1 MHHFF
6 VAPSDVEQDRVF
18 IKGSDARHIAKVLRL
33 IKGDKITVSDGAKN
47 LYKVELANVA
57 LNVVEC
63 RIIESISIETQP
75 YFKLTLMQCLPK
87 SSKMELVIQK
97 GTELG
102 VSCFVPLM
110 CKRTIVKLDEKSIKT
125 KLRRWKKIA
134 YEAAKQSRRLTV
146 PEVLEPVSLREAIEK
161 IDEKA
166 LILMPWEGEQA
177 VLLKDVLSEYEKLN
191 RAYVIIGPEGGF
203 ETEEVELAKK
213 HNAKI
218 VSLGKRIMRAETAG
232 LYVASVLVYLFGE

>member
-146 PEVLEPVSLREAIEK
+146 PEVLEPISLREAIEK

-166 LILMPWEGEQA
+166 LILMPREGEQA

-218 VSLGKRIMRAETAG
+218 VSLGKRIMRTETAG

>member
-1 MHHFF
+1 
-6 VAPSDVEQDRVF
+6 
-18 IKGSDARHIAKVLRL
+18 L

-102 VSCFVPLM
+102 VNCFVPLM

-218 VSLGKRIMRAETAG
+218 VSLRKRIMRTETAG

>member
-146 PEVLEPVSLREAIEK
+146 PEVLEPISLREAIEK

-203 ETEEVELAKK
+203 ETEEVEIAKK

-218 VSLGKRIMRAETAG
+218 VSLGKRIMRTETAG

>member
-102 VSCFVPLM
+102 VSCFIPLM

-146 PEVLEPVSLREAIEK
+146 PEVLEPISLREAIEK

>member
-75 YFKLTLMQCLPK
+75 CFKLTLMQCLPK

-146 PEVLEPVSLREAIEK
+146 PEVLEPISLREAIEK

-177 VLLKDVLSEYEKLN
+177 VSLKDVLSEYEKLN

>member
-146 PEVLEPVSLREAIEK
+146 PEVLEPISLREAIEK

-218 VSLGKRIMRAETAG
+218 VSLRKRIMRTETAG

>member
-146 PEVLEPVSLREAIEK
+146 PEVLEPISLREAIEK

-218 VSLGKRIMRAETAG
+218 VSLGKRIMRTETAG

>member
-218 VSLGKRIMRAETAG
+218 VSLGKRIMRTETAG

>member
-102 VSCFVPLM
+102 VNCFVPLM

-218 VSLGKRIMRAETAG
+218 VSLGKRIMRTETAG

>member
-146 PEVLEPVSLREAIEK
+146 PEVLEPISLREAIEK